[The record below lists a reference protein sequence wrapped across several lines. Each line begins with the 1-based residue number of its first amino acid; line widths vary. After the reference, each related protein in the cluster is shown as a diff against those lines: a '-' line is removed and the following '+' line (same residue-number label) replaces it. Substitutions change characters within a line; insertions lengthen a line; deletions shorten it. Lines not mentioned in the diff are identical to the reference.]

1 VTLKYSECTQILEP
15 VLFKA
20 AEANYNIKLIPTPLF
35 WEFTE
40 AEKM

>member
-1 VTLKYSECTQILEP
+1 VSAHKIIEP
-15 VLFKA
+15 ALFKA

>member
-1 VTLKYSECTQILEP
+1 MSAHNIIEP
-15 VLFKA
+15 ALFKA
-20 AEANYNIKLIPTPLF
+20 AEANYNIKLITTTLF